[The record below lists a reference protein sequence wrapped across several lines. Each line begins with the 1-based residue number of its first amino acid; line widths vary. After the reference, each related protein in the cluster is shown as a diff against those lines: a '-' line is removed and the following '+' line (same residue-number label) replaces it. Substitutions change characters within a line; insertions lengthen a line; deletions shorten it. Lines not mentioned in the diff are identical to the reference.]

1 MKILEF
7 IKNKV
12 NSGELEIKEAEEI
25 ISFLENQFDSENCF
39 FFRNLVQFRGVKPY
53 NKNFGDDKICQCGH
67 AYYRHFDTYDD
78 MYPVGCKYCECFEF
92 KE

>member
-12 NSGELEIKEAEEI
+12 NSGELELQEAEEI
-25 ISFLENQFDSENCF
+25 ISFLENQFNS
-39 FFRNLVQFRGVKPY
+39 GVKPY
-53 NKNFGDDKICQCGH
+53 IKDFGDDKICECGH